1 MWLTRDWLPSGQK
14 KKTWEEGGGPDWAWI
29 TATGSGW
36 WLSAESRQQKK
47 KTANVMRGRT
57 ITVLQHREV
66 LPALLANWITDGILS
81 GMKNF
86 TWTQSTLK
94 PRLVFK
100 PAAQV
105 SQDPLSTH
113 MELVQIRFMYFCALY
128 AILTEVTD
136 FILTIQTIS
145 TKNYR
150 VQNPKSWFPAR
161 AKK

>member
-14 KKTWEEGGGPDWAWI
+14 KKKTPSGGGGGGPDWAWI

-36 WLSAESRQQKK
+36 WLSPESRQQKK

-105 SQDPLSTH
+105 SQDPLSNPHGTGPD
-113 MELVQIRFMYFCALY
+113 LVYVLLCTLCNFDRSDWLYFNHSDHLDQK
-128 AILTEVTD
+128 L
-136 FILTIQTIS
+136 
-145 TKNYR
+145 
-150 VQNPKSWFPAR
+150 
-161 AKK
+161 